1 MGEQANQIVLWR
13 EEYGKWYNIDMK
25 HFSKFQV
32 SGYAYLFRSVNFK
45 LQVLLAKTL
54 AFSAN

>member
-1 MGEQANQIVLWR
+1 
-13 EEYGKWYNIDMK
+13 MK

-32 SGYAYLFRSVNFK
+32 SGYTYLFKSVNFK

-54 AFSAN
+54 AFSAD